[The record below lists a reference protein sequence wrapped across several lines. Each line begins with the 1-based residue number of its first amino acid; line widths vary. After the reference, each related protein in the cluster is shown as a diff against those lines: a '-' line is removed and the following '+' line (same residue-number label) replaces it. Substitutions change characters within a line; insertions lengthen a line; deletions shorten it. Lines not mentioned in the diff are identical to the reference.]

1 MSKVLFEKIALIG
14 IGLIGSSLARVIRR
28 ENLAGHVAI
37 ATRSP
42 ATLARAEELGLGDSY
57 TTDMAEAVRDA
68 DLVVVSV
75 PVGSSEDVARA
86 IAPALKKGAIVT
98 DVGSTKASVIA
109 QMQPHI
115 PDGVH
120 FIPGHPLAGTE
131 KSGPDAGF
139 AELFKNRWCIFT
151 PLPGTDPAALE
162 KLSEFWRRCGSNI
175 DTMDAAHHD
184 MTLAIVSHL
193 PHIIAY
199 NIVGTAD
206 DLETV
211 TKSEVIKYSASG
223 FRDFTRL
230 AASDPTM
237 WRDVCLHNRD
247 AILEMLARFS
257 EDLSSLQR
265 AIRWGDGD
273 KLFDL
278 FTRTRAIRRSIV
290 EAGQDTDA
298 VDFGR
303 RAAETPE
310 AKAAGNP
317 AEAEAVSH

>member
-1 MSKVLFEKIALIG
+1 MSEPLFDRIALVG
-14 IGLIGSSLARVIRR
+14 IGLIGSSLARVVAR
-28 ENLAGHVAI
+28 EGLAGHVVV

-57 TTDMAEAVRDA
+57 TTDLAEAVRDA

-75 PVGSSEDVARA
+75 PVGSSAEVAEA
-86 IAPALKKGAIVT
+86 MAPGLKPGAIVT
-98 DVGSTKASVIA
+98 DVGSTKSSVIA
-109 QMQPHI
+109 QMQPHM
-115 PDGVH
+115 PAGVH
-120 FIPGHPLAGTE
+120 YSPAHPIAGTE

-139 AELFKNRWCIFT
+139 AELFENRWCIFT
-151 PLPGTDPAALE
+151 PLPGCDPQALE
-162 KLSEFWRRCGSNI
+162 RLSEFWRRCGSNI
-175 DTMDAAHHD
+175 DTMDPAHHD
-184 MTLAIVSHL
+184 MVLAIVSHL

-206 DLETV
+206 DLQAV

-257 EDLSSLQR
+257 EDLASLQR
-265 AIRWGDGD
+265 AVRWGDGD

-278 FTRTRAIRRSIV
+278 FTRTRAVRRSII
-290 EAGQDTDA
+290 EAGQEIDA
-298 VDFGR
+298 PDFGR
-303 RAAETPE
+303 H
-310 AKAAGNP
+310 
-317 AEAEAVSH
+317 AVERPHKG

>member
-1 MSKVLFEKIALIG
+1 MAEPLFDRIALIG
-14 IGLIGSSLARVIRR
+14 IGLIGSSLARVVRR
-28 ENLAGHVAI
+28 ENLARHIAI
-37 ATRSP
+37 STRSEK
-42 ATLARAEELGLGDSY
+42 TLARAEELGLGDSY
-57 TTDMAEAVRDA
+57 TTDPAEAAKDA
-68 DLVVVSV
+68 DLVIVSV
-75 PVGSSEDVARA
+75 PVGSSGAVAEE
-86 IAPALKKGAIVT
+86 IAPALKKGAILT

-109 QMQPHI
+109 QMSPHV
-115 PDGVH
+115 PEGVH

-139 AELFKNRWCIFT
+139 AELFENRWCIFT

-175 DTMDAAHHD
+175 DTMDPDHHD
-184 MTLAIVSHL
+184 KTLAIVSHL

-237 WRDVCLHNRD
+237 WRDVCLHNKD

-257 EDLSSLQR
+257 EDLAALQR
-265 AIRWGDGD
+265 HIRWGEGD

-278 FTRTRAIRRSIV
+278 FTRTRDIRRSII
-290 EAGQDTDA
+290 EAGQDIDA
-298 VDFGR
+298 PDFGR
-303 RAAETPE
+303 Q
-310 AKAAGNP
+310 
-317 AEAEAVSH
+317 AVEHPKG

>member
-1 MSKVLFEKIALIG
+1 MFEKIALIG
-14 IGLIGSSLARVIRR
+14 IGLIGSSLARVIRH
-28 ENLAGHVAI
+28 ENLASHVAI
-37 ATRSP
+37 STRS
-42 ATLARAEELGLGDSY
+42 AITLNRAEQLGLGDSY
-57 TTDMAEAVRDA
+57 TTDAADAVRDA
-68 DLVVVSV
+68 DLVIVSV
-75 PVGSSEDVARA
+75 PVGASEAVAKE

-109 QMQPHI
+109 QMEPHI
-115 PDGVH
+115 PESVH

-139 AELFKNRWCIFT
+139 ADLFQNRWCIFT

-162 KLSEFWRRCGSNI
+162 KLSDFWRRCGANI
-175 DTMDAAHHD
+175 DTMDPSHHD

-237 WRDVCLHNRD
+237 WRDVCLHNKD

-257 EDLSSLQR
+257 EDLASLQR

-278 FTRTRAIRRSIV
+278 FTRTRAVRRSII
-290 EAGQDTDA
+290 EAGQDIDA
-298 VDFGR
+298 PDFGR
-303 RAAETPE
+303 QAVEHP
-310 AKAAGNP
+310 AKA
-317 AEAEAVSH
+317 

>member
-1 MSKVLFEKIALIG
+1 MFEKIALVG

-28 ENLAGHVAI
+28 EGLASHVAI
-37 ATRSP
+37 STRSA
-42 ATLARAEELGLGDSY
+42 ATLARAQELGLGDSY
-57 TTDMAEAVRDA
+57 TTQANEAVRDA
-68 DLVVVSV
+68 DLVIVSV
-75 PVGSSEDVARA
+75 PVGSSGAVAEE
-86 IAPALKKGAIVT
+86 IAPALKKGAILT

-109 QMQPHI
+109 QMQPHV

-139 AELFKNRWCIFT
+139 ADLFDNRWCIFT
-151 PLPGTDPAALE
+151 PLPDTDPDAME
-162 KLSEFWRRCGSNI
+162 KLAGFWRRCGANI
-175 DTMDAAHHD
+175 DTMDPQHHD

-206 DLETV
+206 DLESV
-211 TKSEVIKYSASG
+211 TKTEVIKYSASG

-237 WRDVCLHNRD
+237 WRDVCLHNKD

-257 EDLSSLQR
+257 EDLAFLQR

-278 FTRTRAIRRSIV
+278 FTRTRAVRRSII
-290 EAGQDTDA
+290 EAGQDIDA
-298 VDFGR
+298 PDFGR
-303 RAAETPE
+303 QAVEHP
-310 AKAAGNP
+310 AK
-317 AEAEAVSH
+317 S